1 MKTTIILLNNRP
13 TSRGSITC
21 VISTDRLTELF
32 NMDSRLTIL
41 YWKIYTEDE
50 KNAFHI
56 FSRLTVA

>member
-1 MKTTIILLNNRP
+1 MKTTIILSNNRP

-32 NMDSRLTIL
+32 NMDN

-50 KNAFHI
+50 KNA
-56 FSRLTVA
+56 